1 MSLEKLKSIG
11 LMGQNKALDTLIPLV
26 DLSELCVANII
37 CNTHET
43 RLRPK
48 KRKNK

>member
-26 DLSELCVANII
+26 DYYLSFVLPILYVI
-37 CNTHET
+37 HM
-43 RLRPK
+43 K
-48 KRKNK
+48 QD